1 MWKIESFQKQ
11 REVLSL
17 PSVTVKIIDQ
27 ENEQE
32 KRMECLIAKTISE
45 SVIVTILANRANAN
59 YHKANFTQFH
69 FQYNLD
75 KQYLVKLM
83 KEYLFKKNCKNYKCC
98 PCHSLTV
105 SH

>member
-32 KRMECLIAKTISE
+32 QRLEYLIAKTISE
-45 SVIVTILANRANAN
+45 SVIVTILANIANAN
-59 YHKANFTQFH
+59 YHAANFHAISFS
-69 FQYNLD
+69 
-75 KQYLVKLM
+75 V
-83 KEYLFKKNCKNYKCC
+83 
-98 PCHSLTV
+98 
-105 SH
+105 